1 MKSIM
6 RWEQA
11 SYRKAILPEHQGNPL
26 IESLPPKANNDD
38 VIEKFCNYPELSAHV
53 RSSCDSMEREE
64 YLARIDELRQPLP
77 QYIDCFRAIERAIKS
92 GYSAKNPLTPT
103 TAQYLHY
110 PVDERPNI
118 EPQTGYFVP
127 KGKGITLIGD
137 SGVGK
142 TSMLE
147 QVLGYF
153 PHVIEH
159 SEYEGKSLGF
169 KYQVVWIKVDCP
181 RESSVRELCE
191 EILFCLD
198 SAMRRPRSTPGTTIP
213 KLLTQ
218 IEQKMKSS
226 HLGILVI
233 DEMQNLQFR
242 RTGGENN
249 LLKFLHHLVN
259 KLGVPLLFCANP
271 PFDESLALT
280 LKNARR
286 SESGGTIYMNPLQR
300 HDIGWESFIDELW
313 SLQWTNV
320 ETPLSDELNDKMYEL
335 SLGNIDMAC
344 RIYSEAQRLVIGSKD
359 ESISSA
365 VLEFAYPIACALSSK
380 TTEVI
385 EARQVLTLPRRN
397 SKNQLSPNVAEEK
410 IKPSKSKPKII
421 GDYNRPHHTEFE
433 VRLRDLH
440 LTDRLIELI
449 DDPDLLQRS
458 EPNNVC
464 SYVKEMGL
472 LCEKPFTF
480 GGNLPESDQV

>member
-1 MKSIM
+1 MINIM

-11 SYRKAILPEHQGNPL
+11 HYNKAILPEHQGNPL
-26 IESLPPKANNDD
+26 IEALPPKSEDDD
-38 VIEKFCNYPELSAHV
+38 VISEFCNYPDVASHV
-53 RSSCDSMEREE
+53 RHSLNPLEREE

-77 QYIDCFRAIERAIKS
+77 KYIECFRAIERAIKS
-92 GYSAKNPLTPT
+92 GYSAKNPLTAT

-110 PVDERPNI
+110 PVDDRPNI
-118 EPQTGYFVP
+118 EPKSGYFVP

-147 QVLGYF
+147 QVLSYF

-159 SEYEGKSLGF
+159 SEYKRKTLGF

-181 RESSVRELCE
+181 RNSSVRELCE
-191 EILFCLD
+191 EILFSLD
-198 SAMRRPRSTPGTTIP
+198 SAMRHDQTIPGTTIP

-218 IEQKMKSS
+218 IEQKIKSS

-233 DEMQNLQFR
+233 DEMQNLQFK

-271 PFDESLALT
+271 PFDDSLALT

-286 SESGGTIYMNPLQR
+286 AESGGTIFMNPLQR
-300 HDIGWESFIDELW
+300 HDLGWESFIEELW
-313 SLQWTNV
+313 DLQWTNV
-320 ETPLSDELNDKMYEL
+320 ETQLTDELNDKIYEL

-344 RIYSEAQRLVIGSKD
+344 RIYCEAQRLVIGTDD

-365 VLEFAYPIACALSSK
+365 VLEYAYPIACSLSSR
-380 TTEVI
+380 TSEVI
-385 EARQVLTLPRRN
+385 EARQQLVLPRRN
-397 SKNQLSPNVAEEK
+397 AKKKSTQNTVKA
-410 IKPSKSKPKII
+410 KPSKPRVI
-421 GDYNRPHHTEFE
+421 GDYNRPHHPEFE
-433 VRLRDLH
+433 LRLRELH
-440 LTDRLIELI
+440 LTDRLPELI
-449 DDPDLLQRS
+449 EDPDLIRCGTS
-458 EPNNVC
+458 SKKVAK
-464 SYVKEMGL
+464 YMRDMGV
-472 LCEKPFTF
+472 LCDDPFRF
-480 GGNLPESDQV
+480 GEAQCLK